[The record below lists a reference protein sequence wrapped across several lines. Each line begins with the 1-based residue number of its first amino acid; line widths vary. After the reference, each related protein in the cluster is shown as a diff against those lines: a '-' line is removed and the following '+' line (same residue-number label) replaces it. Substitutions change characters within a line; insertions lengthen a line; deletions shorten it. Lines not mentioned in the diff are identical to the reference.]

1 VSCAGSPSGLS
12 LFPAAGGESP
22 MSCPKVYGVVAK
34 REGSWW
40 VLAIDSLGI
49 AGQVRHLDEG
59 ESVGRDLIAAFL
71 DVPGEQVSVELEV
84 ILPEEAATALAE
96 ATREE
101 EIARTA
107 FAAAVAKRRSA
118 LAALRR
124 AGMSQSEVARAL
136 GLTPQGLSQFVKEDG
151 AGL

>member
-1 VSCAGSPSGLS
+1 
-12 LFPAAGGESP
+12 
-22 MSCPKVYGVVAK
+22 VYGVVAK

-84 ILPEEAATALAE
+84 ILPEEAVKFHQRDKKTHALL
-96 ATREE
+96 
-101 EIARTA
+101 
-107 FAAAVAKRRSA
+107 V
-118 LAALRR
+118 
-124 AGMSQSEVARAL
+124 EV
-136 GLTPQGLSQFVKEDG
+136 P
-151 AGL
+151 

>member
-1 VSCAGSPSGLS
+1 MSCAGSPSGLS

-71 DVPGEQVSVELEV
+71 DVPGEQ
-84 ILPEEAATALAE
+84 
-96 ATREE
+96 